1 MLNRKDAM
9 LSLSKR
15 MEELLEA
22 VGRLSQRERY
32 MVAGVIVSFIVFVTF
47 LIAWLVSSSLTS
59 IEHRLQDKTG
69 KLQTIIDKRTQF
81 EEARQAQ
88 SLSEQRIRQGSNVQ
102 LYSVIEGLAQ
112 QSGVNIGDMQSR
124 PSPPDANSNIL
135 EDKVEVNIP
144 LITIDRLVQLIEQIE
159 RKADTIAVRRLHI
172 KKSFKDPSQL
182 EVSFTVSNFLL
193 IEKKEQRRPEDV
205 NLDASAPDAELP
217 R

>member
-1 MLNRKDAM
+1 M

-15 MEELLEA
+15 IEELLEA

-32 MVAGVIVSFIVFVTF
+32 MVAGVIVSFVVFVTF
-47 LIAWLVSSSLTS
+47 LIAWLVSSSLNS
-59 IEHRLQDKTG
+59 IEHRIQDKTT

-88 SLSEQRIRQGSNVQ
+88 LISEQRIRQGSAVQ
-102 LYSVIEGLAQ
+102 LYAIIEGLAK

-124 PSPPDANSNIL
+124 PSPPEANSNIL

-144 LITIDRLVQLIEQIE
+144 IITIDRLVQLIEEIE
-159 RKADTIAVRRLHI
+159 RKADTIAVRRLHV

-182 EVSFTVSNFLL
+182 EVSLTVSNFQL
-193 IEKKEQRRPEDV
+193 IEKKDQKKPED
-205 NLDASAPDAELP
+205 LTPDAAASSAELP